1 MKDIE
6 KDVDSWMSE
15 ILESSNKPVFTK
27 ITLDEK
33 TAKQYNL
40 LSKIKIGPEYKGI
53 IYLDNDNIIGYA
65 NVNKSTKIIQVL
77 KVNKKYDNEDNYK
90 ALIDIAVN
98 ELGANISIVSKNN
111 DALIGIYEECGFHV
125 FNEVGSNY
133 YMMLKFDCQ
142 NHKKVLQDKYGHC
155 CYCCCKERDCAC
167 IYNLYVNKEYRK
179 QGHSKRFLKEAIKS
193 IRETG
198 FKKAIQIRPTPE
210 ENSISKKDLAEYYK
224 RMGLKVID

>member
-6 KDVDSWMSE
+6 KDVDSWMSG

-53 IYLDNDNIIGYA
+53 IYLDNDNVIGYA

-90 ALIDIAVN
+90 ALIDIAVK
-98 ELGANISIVSKNN
+98 ELGANISIVSK
-111 DALIGIYEECGFHV
+111 
-125 FNEVGSNY
+125 S
-133 YMMLKFDCQ
+133 
-142 NHKKVLQDKYGHC
+142 
-155 CYCCCKERDCAC
+155 
-167 IYNLYVNKEYRK
+167 
-179 QGHSKRFLKEAIKS
+179 
-193 IRETG
+193 
-198 FKKAIQIRPTPE
+198 
-210 ENSISKKDLAEYYK
+210 
-224 RMGLKVID
+224 